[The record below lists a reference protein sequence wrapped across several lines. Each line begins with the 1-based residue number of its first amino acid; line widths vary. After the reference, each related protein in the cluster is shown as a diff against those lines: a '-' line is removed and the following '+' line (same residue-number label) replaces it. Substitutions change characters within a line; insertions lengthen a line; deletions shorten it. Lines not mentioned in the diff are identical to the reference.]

1 MGARSAVTLGVS
13 TERGAVHAVAL
24 ADGEKLPERV
34 LLQRVVKARGDS
46 KADLAVAVQTA
57 MDTLAAELESK
68 REIVGAAVTYRDAAE
83 RRAIVTKLAS
93 GPWHTASLVSA
104 KAAHLSVAGGMTW
117 LDEFDD
123 LLICEVVAGHQAF
136 TLIDGKRSRVLAATS
151 QTGVA
156 TAEALDE
163 AVSKAWDQFEAAM
176 VRPDA
181 VVLIGSAAGGPVVA
195 TAMDGFGAP
204 VLPCKIATFASAVG
218 AALFAMSDVTG
229 VREPVERVRSTRGHT
244 ALFAA
249 ASVLAG
255 GLVAGGTYVTVR
267 GTGAVIA
274 DARVTADTRVV
285 DGGTGSASG
294 STAGSSVHP
303 DINPFDR
310 PEARQPTPAGSTS
323 DWSVADLDLD
333 NLPQYNE
340 HWGALPPVLF
350 APDALEHGNDAAGSP
365 QQFPGTGIPGPT
377 TKVGAPNAAMLF
389 PGEAPPPPAFSPEF
403 YHWWDNHFRMLMQW
417 AAQQLQPT

>member
-1 MGARSAVTLGVS
+1 MS

-34 LLQRVVKARGDS
+34 LLQRVVKTRGDS

-57 MDTLAAELESK
+57 MDTLAAELESE

-93 GPWHTASLVSA
+93 GRWHTASLVST
-104 KAAHLSVAGGMTW
+104 KAAHLSVAGIMTW

-136 TLIDGKRSRVLAATS
+136 TLVDRKRSRVLAATS
-151 QTGVA
+151 QTGGA
-156 TAEALDE
+156 SAEALDE
-163 AVSKAWDQFEAAM
+163 AVSNAWDQFEAAM

-181 VVLIGSAAGGPVVA
+181 VVLIGSAVDSAVVE
-195 TAMDGFGAP
+195 TAIDGFGAP

-218 AALFAMSDVTG
+218 AALFAMSDATG
-229 VREPVERVRSTRGHT
+229 VSEPDETDEPVRSARGHT

-255 GLVAGGTYVTVR
+255 GLLAGGMYATVR
-267 GTGAVIA
+267 STGAVVA
-274 DARVTADTRVV
+274 DARVTADARVV
-285 DGGTGSASG
+285 DGKTGSVSG
-294 STAGSSVHP
+294 STAGSSVQP

-310 PEARQPTPAGSTS
+310 PEVRQPTSAGSTVDS
-323 DWSVADLDLD
+323 TLAGLELD

-340 HWGALPPVLF
+340 RWGALPPVLMS
-350 APDALEHGNDAAGSP
+350 PDAHEFGNEAAGSP
-365 QQFPGTGIPGPT
+365 QQLPGTGIPGPT
-377 TKVGAPNAAMLF
+377 TKIGAPNEAMLF
-389 PGEAPPPPAFSPEF
+389 PGEAPPPAAFTPEF
-403 YHWWDNHFRMLMQW
+403 YRWWDNHVRLLMQW
-417 AAQQLQPT
+417 VAQQLQPT